1 MSSTHKKNTY
11 NMTPPPPRQILSL
24 FARKLAAL
32 SKSSNLA
39 CLSHYAGHSP
49 YLSLSYGTD
58 Q

>member
-1 MSSTHKKNTY
+1 MSSMHEQNTS
-11 NMTPPPPRQILSL
+11 NLTPPPRQILNL

-39 CLSHYAGHSP
+39 SPHHYAGHSL
-49 YLSLSYGTD
+49 YLSPSYGTD